1 MTDHDVQGTRF
12 VCDACGEQSCWDG
25 NLMCDDAQTAGFRKV
40 VSPSNKADAMSEH
53 RNAFYDGASHLDDDG
68 VCQCECPV
76 CIGENDSAVWCT
88 CSDCD
93 VIACGMHGIPTA

>member
-1 MTDHDVQGTRF
+1 
-12 VCDACGEQSCWDG
+12 
-25 NLMCDDAQTAGFRKV
+25 
-40 VSPSNKADAMSEH
+40 MSEH
-53 RNAFYDGASHLDDDG
+53 ETPHLDDDG

-76 CIGENDSAVWCT
+76 CIGENDSVHLYAGCT